1 LKGVRAAVVA
11 VTLLCAWPASALAAA
26 PAGLTVEH
34 QAKPLAVEATAP
46 LLGWQVGGKTQSAYQ
61 VKIGT
66 TPQALGDVWD
76 SGKVA
81 SSDSVNVPY
90 GGPALPTATRLYWT
104 VRTFD
109 SAGNASDYATPASFG
124 TAVKNG
130 WTATPIWSSAPVLG
144 TDYDV
149 DVDFTVTTVAAG
161 IKFRVNGSNA
171 FMWQI
176 RGDASNELRPHV
188 QVNGTY
194 SQLKAVKLPM
204 TIGLNTKHHARI
216 NVVGSTI
223 RTYIDDVLVDT
234 TVDARNP
241 NGSIGFRHG
250 NSESA
255 RFDNV
260 KVTSDRVLYQS
271 DFSAPSTDFSC
282 GTVTSGE
289 LVVGTARDCAYG
301 ITDSWAFLRK
311 TFRVADK
318 PIVWATAFVSARS
331 TEPARQYVFKLSV
344 NGKVVGVGPTRAI
357 NNATQ
362 TMYNAYDVT
371 ALLERG
377 ADNAVGALAYT
388 TADKKLIAQ
397 LVIAYADGTREVVS
411 SDASWKALA
420 GEVAL
425 PQAGSVGTSYYVAP
439 VENIDA
445 RQYPSGFDTPGF
457 DDSRWD
463 AATVKTAIQG
473 LIGTPAANVEQ
484 RLRTPVSVVKTGDK
498 RYFVDFGRT
507 VVGGVQLKLDGSG
520 GEAVEIRVGEELS
533 GPNAVDYTMRTGN
546 TYRDV
551 WTLRPGTQT
560 LNLWGYRVFRYA
572 EVIGADPE
580 EIKATSL
587 VYPYDP
593 GASTWSSSSAALD
606 QVVDF
611 NRAGV
616 RELNLDLHLDSPSR
630 ERAPYEGDN
639 LIHMLIQGY
648 TDGDWTLSKYTLQWL
663 AVNETWPTEW
673 RFSSILSAYEY
684 WRSTGDLKAV
694 GDYYEDLKAFV
705 PTRWIRASDGLVQKE
720 PGASSTANGD
730 LVDWPQ
736 GERDG
741 YVFTNVNTVIN
752 AWSYKALADMAEIAA
767 ALGRTDDAATWSAAA
782 ERLRGAI
789 NANLYDPVSGRYK
802 DGLTTTHASVHASV
816 FAVAM
821 GVAGPDQLGPATQY
835 IADRGI
841 ACSVFCA
848 NFLIDALYDGGKGA
862 DALQLMTSTGQR
874 SWLHMIEQGAGSPM
888 EAWDPALKTNATYSH
903 PWAGSPAYL
912 VYRGALGIEAIEPG
926 YKRFSVKPQPGG
938 LTRAAGTTPTVRG
951 SVGAAFEIVG
961 AGLDL
966 AVKVPANSTAV
977 VTLPGRPAVE
987 VGPGCHLLST
997 GVGVTAASVREW
1009 ATAQGCTFNVEAEGS
1024 VGGSVP
1030 ATLSLSVG
1038 SASFGAFQPGVD
1050 RDYTAT
1056 TAADV
1061 ISTAGDA
1068 ALRVS
1073 EPGHLTNGPFALR
1086 EPLRV
1091 ELSKGAWT
1099 APVSNDRV
1107 DVTLRQHIG
1116 ADDPLR
1122 TGSYSRTLTF
1132 TLSTTTP

>member
-1 LKGVRAAVVA
+1 MKWLRTALAAASMLCVV
-11 VTLLCAWPASALAAA
+11 PASALAAA

-34 QAKPLAVEATAP
+34 QAKPLAVEAAAP
-46 LLGWQVGGKTQSAYQ
+46 LLGWQVAARTQSAYQ
-61 VKIGT
+61 VKVGT
-66 TPQALGDVWD
+66 SPQSLGDVWD

-81 SSDSVNVPY
+81 SPDSVNVPY
-90 GGPALPTATRLYWT
+90 AGPALPNATRLFWS

-109 SAGNASDYATPASFG
+109 ASGTASEYSAPASFG
-124 TAVKNG
+124 TAVKSG
-130 WTATPIWSSAPVLG
+130 WTATPIWSNAPVLG

-176 RGDASNELRPHV
+176 RGDSSNELRPHV

-194 SQLKAVKLPM
+194 TQLKAVRLPM

-234 TVDARNP
+234 TVDTRNP

-250 NSESA
+250 NTESA

-260 KVTSDRVLYQS
+260 KVASSAATLYS
-271 DFSAPSTDFSC
+271 NDFSTPSTDFSC
-282 GTVTSGE
+282 GTVTGGE
-289 LVVGTARDCAYG
+289 LVVGTARDCSYG
-301 ITDSWAFLRK
+301 VTDNWAFLRK

-318 PIVWATAFVSARS
+318 PVAWATAYVSARS
-331 TEPARQYVFKLSV
+331 TEPARQYVFKLSL

-357 NNATQ
+357 NNAAQ

-371 ALLERG
+371 SLLQPG
-377 ADNAVGALAYT
+377 DNALGALAYT
-388 TADKKLIAQ
+388 TTDKKFIAQ
-397 LVIAYADGTREVVS
+397 LVIAYADGTREVVN
-411 SDASWKALA
+411 SDTSWKALA
-420 GEVAL
+420 GEVAM

-445 RQYPSGFDTPGF
+445 RKYPSGFDTPAF
-457 DDSRWD
+457 DDASWSS
-463 AATVKTAIQG
+463 ATAKTAIQG

-484 RLRTPVSVVKTGDK
+484 RLREPVSVVKTGDK

-507 VVGGVQLKLDGSG
+507 VVGGVQLKLNGTG
-520 GEAVEIRVGEELS
+520 GEAVEIRVGEELTS
-533 GPNAVDYTMRTGN
+533 PGVVDYTMRTGN

-572 EVIGADPE
+572 EIIGADPE
-580 EIKATSL
+580 EIRATSL

-593 GASTWSSSSAALD
+593 SASSWSSSNSALD
-606 QVVDF
+606 QVVGF

-684 WRSTGDLKAV
+684 WQSTGDIKAV

-705 PTRWIRASDGLVQKE
+705 PTRWIRSSDGLVHKE

-736 GERDG
+736 GERDD
-741 YVFTNVNTVIN
+741 YVFSNVNTVIN
-752 AWSYKALADMAEIAA
+752 AWSYKALADMAKIAA
-767 ALGRTDDAATWSAAA
+767 ALGKGEDATTWTAAA
-782 ERLRGAI
+782 ERLRNAI
-789 NANLYDPVSGRYK
+789 NANLYDPVAGRYK
-802 DGLTTTHASVHASV
+802 DGLTTAHASVHASV

-835 IADRGI
+835 IAGRGI

-848 NFLIDALYDGGKGA
+848 NFLIDALYDGGRA
-862 DALQLMTSTGQR
+862 SDAVRLMTSTGQR

-888 EAWDPALKTNATYSH
+888 EAWDPALKSNSTYSH

-912 VYRGALGIEAIEPG
+912 VYRGALGIEALEPG

-951 SVGAAFEIVG
+951 TIGEAFEQVG
-961 AGLDL
+961 DKLDL
-966 AVKVPANSTAV
+966 ALRVPANSTAV
-977 VTLPGRPAVE
+977 VTLPGRSAVE
-987 VGPGCHLLST
+987 VGAGCHLLST
-997 GVGVTAASVREW
+997 GDGVTAASVREW
-1009 ATAQGCTFNVEAEGS
+1009 ATAQGCVFTAEAEGT
-1024 VGGSVP
+1024 VGGTVP
-1030 ATLSLSVG
+1030 ATLALSVG
-1038 SASFGAFQPGVD
+1038 PVSFGAFLPGVD

-1056 TAADV
+1056 TKATV

-1068 ALRVS
+1068 ALSVS
-1073 EPGHLTNGPFALR
+1073 EPGHLTNGAFALR

-1091 ELSKGAWT
+1091 ALSRTTWT
-1099 APVSNDRV
+1099 APTANEDV
-1107 DVTLRQHIG
+1107 DVTFKQHIG
-1116 ADDPLR
+1116 STDPLR